1 LYIVA
6 AFLGHITRR
15 FVQTGTN
22 QKVSVQDEVLA
33 VANVS
38 YWLNIYI
45 YISNAPGKP
54 LEKG

>member
-6 AFLGHITRR
+6 AFFGHITRR

-38 YWLNIYI
+38 YWLNIHI